1 MSELSWRPAPAA
13 RGLATL
19 AVLAGLAALLLSR
32 ANLLLLAAPPVGV
45 LAAGIAAR
53 RPASVTLRATDYP
66 RRCFESDALEIT
78 VTADAGGPVDEI
90 ALRLDDAPAF
100 GVEIAAYVEDH
111 AAGTARAT
119 FVLRPG
125 YWGRHRLPRVVVD
138 CRSRY
143 RVAQARAALP
153 LGDISVYPAGPPVR
167 PRLVPLDLPRR
178 LGDHVARATGSG
190 VEFAGIRPYLPGDRA
205 RDVNWKASGL
215 RGRLHVTTR
224 ADQRQAELVL
234 ALDAY
239 TDLGERDRPPPP
251 THRHPTD
258 ELRQTLLDRAV
269 RGAATVATA
278 YLRGADRVG
287 IVVFGG
293 ALRWLAPG
301 QGRHH
306 FYRLAEAVMD
316 AQSLGADLAGGMAGD
331 EAGDLRRAPRSALPP
346 GALVIVF
353 SPLLDDRAV
362 RTVQDLRRRGTPVV
376 VVDTLDREPPGGGR
390 EEYLELS
397 LRLWRLDRRAL
408 RAGLADLGVPVV
420 PWAPEDSL
428 DVVVGSFGHRVSGRH
443 S

>member
-1 MSELSWRPAPAA
+1 M
-13 RGLATL
+13 
-19 AVLAGLAALLLSR
+19 
-32 ANLLLLAAPPVGV
+32 
-45 LAAGIAAR
+45 
-53 RPASVTLRATDYP
+53 
-66 RRCFESDALEIT
+66 
-78 VTADAGGPVDEI
+78 
-90 ALRLDDAPAF
+90 
-100 GVEIAAYVEDH
+100 
-111 AAGTARAT
+111 
-119 FVLRPG
+119 
-125 YWGRHRLPRVVVD
+125 
-138 CRSRY
+138 
-143 RVAQARAALP
+143 
-153 LGDISVYPAGPPVR
+153 
-167 PRLVPLDLPRR
+167 PLDLPRR

-190 VEFAGIRPYLPGDRA
+190 MEFAGIRPHLPGDRA

-239 TDLGERDRPPPP
+239 TDLGEPGR
-251 THRHPTD
+251 
-258 ELRQTLLDRAV
+258 TLLDRAV
-269 RGAATVATA
+269 RGAAAVATA

-293 ALRWLAPG
+293 TLRWLAPG
-301 QGRHH
+301 QGEHH

-316 AQSLGADLAGGMAGD
+316 ARSLGSDLGANP
-331 EAGDLRRAPRSALPP
+331 AGDLRRAPRSALPP
-346 GALVIVF
+346 GALVVVF

-376 VVDTLDREPPGGGR
+376 VVDTLEREPPGGGR

-420 PWAPEDSL
+420 PWAPGESL

>member
-1 MSELSWRPAPAA
+1 MSELTWRPAPVAN
-13 RGLATL
+13 GLATL
-19 AVLAGLAALLLSR
+19 AVLAGLAALLLAR
-32 ANLLLLAAPPVGV
+32 PNLLLLAAPPVGV
-45 LAAGIAAR
+45 LAAGLAAR
-53 RPASVTLRATDYP
+53 RPGTVTLRTTECP
-66 RRCFESDALEIT
+66 RRCFEGDALEIT

-90 ALRLDDAPAF
+90 ALRLDHAPAF
-100 GVEIAAYVEDH
+100 GVDVTAYVEDH

-143 RVAQARAALP
+143 RVARALAALS

-178 LGDHVARATGSG
+178 LGDHVARAAGSG
-190 VEFAGIRPYLPGDRA
+190 MEFAGIRPYLPGDRA

-224 ADQRQAELVL
+224 ADQRQAEIVL

-239 TDLGERDRPPPP
+239 TDLGDPDRPPAP
-251 THRHPTD
+251 THRQSKD
-258 ELRQTLLDRAV
+258 ELRSRQTLLDRAV
-269 RGAATVATA
+269 RGAAAVATA

-293 ALRWLAPG
+293 ELRWLAPG
-301 QGRHH
+301 QGEHH

-316 AQSLGADLAGGMAGD
+316 ARSLGADLGSD
-331 EAGDLRRAPRSALPP
+331 LAGDLRRAPRSALPP

-420 PWAPEDSL
+420 PWTPEDSL
-428 DVVVGSFGHRVSGRH
+428 DVVVGSFGHRISGRH

>member
-1 MSELSWRPAPAA
+1 MSELNWRPSPAA
-13 RGLATL
+13 HGLATI
-19 AVLAGLAALLLSR
+19 AVLAGLAALLLAR
-32 ANLLLLAAPPVGV
+32 PNLLLLAAPPVGV
-45 LAAGIAAR
+45 LATGLAAR
-53 RPASVTLRATDYP
+53 RPGAVTVRTAELP

-78 VTADAGGPVDEI
+78 VTAAADGPVDEI
-90 ALRLDDAPAF
+90 ALRLDPAPAF
-100 GVEIAAYVEDH
+100 TVDLTAYTEDH

-119 FVLRPG
+119 FVLRPR
-125 YWGRHRLPRVVVD
+125 YWGRHRLPRLVVD

-143 RVAQARAALP
+143 RVARARTALS
-153 LGDISVYPAGPPVR
+153 LGDISVYPAGPAVR

-190 VEFAGIRPYLPGDRA
+190 MEFAGIRPHLPGDRA

-239 TDLGERDRPPPP
+239 TDLGEPGR
-251 THRHPTD
+251 
-258 ELRQTLLDRAV
+258 TLLDRAV
-269 RGAATVATA
+269 RGAAAVATA

-293 ALRWLAPG
+293 TLRWLAPG
-301 QGRHH
+301 QGEHH

-316 AQSLGADLAGGMAGD
+316 ARSLGSDLGANP
-331 EAGDLRRAPRSALPP
+331 AGDLRRAPRSALPP
-346 GALVIVF
+346 GALVVVF

-376 VVDTLDREPPGGGR
+376 VVDTLEREPPGGGR

-420 PWAPEDSL
+420 PWAPGESL